1 MKPRPAFAVK
11 QPDRADVRGA
21 DDDEYELNIF
31 MFAVCV
37 LAEPFLQTEK

>member
-1 MKPRPAFAVK
+1 MKPRAAFAVER
-11 QPDRADVRGA
+11 PERADVGGA